1 MGRKRRSIGRD
12 ISGVLLLNKPSG
24 VTSNAILQEIK
35 KIFFAKKAGHTGSLD
50 PLATGMLPICFGEAT
65 KYSHYLL
72 NSDKKYRVTCKLGIT
87 TDSADSD
94 GIIIEEKEVSE
105 ISSKFLQECLD
116 SFLGSSMQTPPMH
129 SAIKVDGEPLYK
141 KAHKGEVVERE
152 PRNIVIYSFDVVKK
166 SFSELILDVHCS
178 KGTYVR
184 TLIED
189 LGKMLGFGAHVS
201 GLHRTAL
208 SFFSDEEMVTL
219 EEITECFNRDDKF
232 LSLNNLLLPV
242 GEMTRGFNEVV
253 LSPDEKFYIKN
264 GQAVRVGNSP
274 ETGMVSMYFA
284 DKFIGVGLVLEDGR
298 IEPKRLVKNI

>member
-184 TLIED
+184 TLVED

-242 GEMTRGFNEVV
+242 GEMTRGFNEVI